1 MKTIKMSKNEAA
13 ALYNGLVE
21 TKNLKG
27 KKFALNVAK
36 NMKII
41 KDALQD
47 IEDLGKPSEEFI
59 QLSVQVQK
67 ITKEDPENG
76 KEKLEELEK
85 DNLELVEKRKAQM
98 ELVHA
103 RLAEDVEL
111 ELNVFSEDVLPE
123 EITANQINNIIKIID

>member
-1 MKTIKMSKNEAA
+1 MKTIKMSKDEAA

-21 TKNLKG
+21 TKNLKS
-27 KKFALNVAK
+27 KKFALNAAK

-59 QLSVQVQK
+59 KLSVQVQQ
-67 ITKEDPENG
+67 IIKENPENG
-76 KEKLEELEK
+76 KEKIEELEK
-85 DNLELVEKRKAQM
+85 DNMELVEKRKSQM

-103 RLAEDVEL
+103 RLLEDVEL
-111 ELNVFSEDVLPE
+111 ELNVFSEEVLPE
-123 EITANQINNIIKIID
+123 EITADQVNNLIKIIE

>member
-1 MKTIKMSKNEAA
+1 MKTIKMSKDEAA

-21 TKNLKG
+21 TKNLKS
-27 KKFALNVAK
+27 KKFALNAAK

-59 QLSVQVQK
+59 KLSVQVQQ
-67 ITKEDPENG
+67 IIKENPENG
-76 KEKLEELEK
+76 KEKIEELEK
-85 DNLELVEKRKAQM
+85 DNMELVEKRKSQM

-103 RLAEDVEL
+103 RLLEDVEL
-111 ELNVFSEDVLPE
+111 ELNVFSEEVLPE
-123 EITANQINNIIKIID
+123 EITSDQVNNLIKIIE